1 MITVN
6 PEDITAIIL
15 AQRAWL
21 EKLQEADPTHPI
33 KIKIIEGAKPD
44 GGDYDLYAWKH
55 FRDVWHKVT
64 LPIYTRGI
72 LFNEILIDPD
82 SESWQDVREGI
93 GKLHVFCKENN
104 IPHTMGFSGGKG
116 IHFSIIFGK
125 FTNGDKESTK
135 ELFAYSEKYNV
146 DADKT
151 VRRALLFEIAKR
163 ANVDLEKIG
172 IDEKKI
178 NFGFARKGSQ
188 VRDFGTIRA
197 AGKYKTLITEIPN
210 EKPEPYELP
219 LVFPEE
225 VEIWNIKG
233 TEYNEIAIDAI
244 KNAIEKEKNADE
256 YTPISDENFKDIPI
270 TKFPCIDKLFKAKI
284 RNGRYY
290 AAVATVLMCQK
301 CGIPKDET
309 KKHLTTLCKTFPG
322 ITQEETDTRINNALE
337 MHGKEYHFSCT
348 SIKET
353 FPEHNLCNFS
363 QCPIKEKIEETQ
375 PDLSYN
381 KCLDETRKLVPE
393 DDEDKRPGQVKDFI
407 KCSNLLKLNV
417 DEATDIVLKICTTM
431 GLPTK
436 WENNIIQF
444 YKRLKKDEAANQN
457 RISNAGQKDEDGSTN
472 GKKLPPVEDRL
483 TEYPEHIIKKANEIL
498 DTGDPFLYICDTW
511 NESHVGDRNL
521 GEMLACSITSTQVLN
536 LSVGIHEKPSGDTES
551 GKSSAC
557 VKMGNLT
564 PYWKFRSTTFSPK
577 VLYYMKDLLPGT
589 IIYTDDIDFAAPGV
603 VSTIKKVT
611 GEFEDPTISDTIIDG
626 EAVNMFIPP
635 RINFWLSSVD
645 TVSDKQLGTRF
656 VYSNTEGGTEHDR
669 EVNHKQKGKAL
680 GKPLEEDDEKI
691 LICRC
696 MFEYICD
703 QLHYV
708 FSPYLFASSWSSES
722 EKRNYEKFMSVLFAL
737 TVFNYRQRE
746 TLHGNLLGTLDDWER
761 AISVYA
767 PVAKNNSCLL
777 SDEEILILFSL
788 HEMLETGAF
797 EDGVPHKRLL
807 AYMKDEGRFAK
818 SDATLRRMLIGE
830 IGSGD
835 GKKGFKEK
843 VPGFSHEMVSV
854 PKLDENGLKVTRY
867 TKTLCYSYNDT
878 LFDEITIP
886 AGSDIVK
893 AIKTDTF
900 VVGDNYT
907 AQAVEQ
913 LFREDPV
920 KAHSL
925 KKDRATF
932 ETWKESLRN
941 HQISSD
947 FTRFHQ
953 IAKPMKSGKPSQPLP
968 INNEIVYNNNIR
980 LQESSN
986 NGVDGISV
994 CVVEGE
1000 IEEDTCAKLIGPYS
1014 EKNANSMKSESPDTD
1029 KTLQSGC
1036 NPVKSGTV
1044 VLKSESPDADKTL
1057 QSGCNSVKSGSCILD
1072 SVSTDNDNT
1081 LDSDNSVSSESSEI
1095 LGFSQIENS
1104 LQSETLSQPITNNN
1118 NNNNNNLSDCKK
1130 KENTLYPENCVHNP
1144 NSKDICVQKQKLSPG
1159 FFAQSEQSEQS
1170 EAPVIGTFLQS
1181 ENLTLQSENLTL
1193 QSEKSNLQCIT
1204 EKIQEYIR
1212 TECNGSTITKPADT
1226 HITDFK
1232 KLNPEL
1238 SKVSR
1243 QILEF
1248 AFSKILKS
1256 TSPLDK
1262 TQNKTAH
1269 EETVHK
1275 SKGISILEKALQAGK
1290 KEASV

>member
-1 MITVN
+1 MQRNHNKPATTETVKADPYFSRFYKETSRGRPKKDFDELIEN
-6 PEDITAIIL
+6 AAEYWNCIL
-15 AQRAWL
+15 NAETPKECKSLPILTRLNKLKKFISNELHSMPDEIWRAFVENDVL
-21 EKLQEADPTHPI
+21 EAFNLTKKDARATIDACEKL
-33 KIKIIEGAKPD
+33 
-44 GGDYDLYAWKH
+44 
-55 FRDVWHKVT
+55 R
-64 LPIYTRGI
+64 
-72 LFNEILIDPD
+72 NERSVDD
-82 SESWQDVREGI
+82 S
-93 GKLHVFCKENN
+93 
-104 IPHTMGFSGGKG
+104 KG
-116 IHFSIIFGK
+116 EDSVDDST
-125 FTNGDKESTK
+125 TNGS
-135 ELFAYSEKYNV
+135 S
-146 DADKT
+146 
-151 VRRALLFEIAKR
+151 
-163 ANVDLEKIG
+163 
-172 IDEKKI
+172 
-178 NFGFARKGSQ
+178 
-188 VRDFGTIRA
+188 
-197 AGKYKTLITEIPN
+197 
-210 EKPEPYELP
+210 
-219 LVFPEE
+219 
-225 VEIWNIKG
+225 
-233 TEYNEIAIDAI
+233 
-244 KNAIEKEKNADE
+244 
-256 YTPISDENFKDIPI
+256 
-270 TKFPCIDKLFKAKI
+270 
-284 RNGRYY
+284 
-290 AAVATVLMCQK
+290 
-301 CGIPKDET
+301 
-309 KKHLTTLCKTFPG
+309 
-322 ITQEETDTRINNALE
+322 
-337 MHGKEYHFSCT
+337 
-348 SIKET
+348 
-353 FPEHNLCNFS
+353 
-363 QCPIKEKIEETQ
+363 
-375 PDLSYN
+375 
-381 KCLDETRKLVPE
+381 
-393 DDEDKRPGQVKDFI
+393 
-407 KCSNLLKLNV
+407 
-417 DEATDIVLKICTTM
+417 
-431 GLPTK
+431 
-436 WENNIIQF
+436 
-444 YKRLKKDEAANQN
+444 
-457 RISNAGQKDEDGSTN
+457 
-472 GKKLPPVEDRL
+472 LPPLEDRL
-483 TEYPEHIIKKANEIL
+483 NAYPEHIKQKANDIL
-498 DTGDPFLYICDTW
+498 DHGDPFLYICDTW

-564 PYWKFRSTTFSPK
+564 PHWKFRSTTFSPK

-669 EVNHKQKGKAL
+669 EGNHKQKGKAL

-708 FSPYLFASSWSSES
+708 FSPYLFASTWSSES

-878 LFDEITIP
+878 LFDEINIP

-900 VVGDNYT
+900 VVGDKYT

-953 IAKPMKSGKPSQPLP
+953 IAKPMKSEKPSQPLS
-968 INNEIVYNNNIR
+968 INNDIVYNNNIR

-986 NGVDGISV
+986 NGVGGISV
-994 CVVEGE
+994 CVVVGE
-1000 IEEDTCAKLIGPYS
+1000 IDEDTRAKLIDPYS
-1014 EKNANSMKSESPDTD
+1014 EKNANSMKSESLNSDC
-1029 KTLQSGC
+1029 TLQSGC

-1044 VLKSESPDADKTL
+1044 VLKSESADN
-1057 QSGCNSVKSGSCILD
+1057 G
-1072 SVSTDNDNT
+1072 NT
-1081 LDSDNSVSSESSEI
+1081 LNSEEPQAVGNKVYLIPLLRQALVKLAKTEYHSTVLDIDEFTRNFNSRTPEYKKG
-1095 LGFSQIENS
+1095 LGSFVVEN
-1104 LQSETLSQPITNNN
+1104 
-1118 NNNNNNLSDCKK
+1118 
-1130 KENTLYPENCVHNP
+1130 
-1144 NSKDICVQKQKLSPG
+1144 
-1159 FFAQSEQSEQS
+1159 
-1170 EAPVIGTFLQS
+1170 EA
-1181 ENLTLQSENLTL
+1181 
-1193 QSEKSNLQCIT
+1193 
-1204 EKIQEYIR
+1204 R
-1212 TECNGSTITKPADT
+1212 
-1226 HITDFK
+1226 
-1232 KLNPEL
+1232 KLNI
-1238 SKVSR
+1238 VGWR
-1243 QILEF
+1243 
-1248 AFSKILKS
+1248 
-1256 TSPLDK
+1256 
-1262 TQNKTAH
+1262 
-1269 EETVHK
+1269 
-1275 SKGISILEKALQAGK
+1275 
-1290 KEASV
+1290 